1 MTLSHA
7 QDAVPRIVITPGEP
21 AGIGPDVVLM
31 AAQKSW
37 GAELVCIA
45 DRDLLAQR
53 AKQLSLNIDAAT
65 LYYRRRPSSAST
77 RTASLYPRSSTGAN
91 HPGRTAS

>member
-53 AKQLSLNIDAAT
+53 AKQLGLSIDLLPFTTGDAPRAHQ
-65 LYYRRRPSSAST
+65 PGA
-77 RTASLYPRSSTGAN
+77 ASLYPRSSTGAN